1 MKRVNE
7 AEPDGGFVVKLL
19 VYTAVLLL
27 LTALSLGM
35 AKGLLITGLVLAAS
49 MALRVLA
56 TAVLRK

>member
-19 VYTAVLLL
+19 GYTAVLLL
-27 LTALSLGM
+27 LTALSLGL
-35 AKGLLITGLVLAAS
+35 ARGLLITGLVLAAS